1 MDKNFASGLVHVNGL
16 LSAAK
21 GSLETTYGEFVKGSC
36 DVPAELDKLA
46 AENSALDGV
55 PLLKF
60 LHTAEQ
66 GSAKKLYADFRFWN
80 EQLTTVISAAQHLAS
95 ESKVSGAL

>member
-21 GSLETTYGEFVKGSC
+21 GSLETTYGEFDKGSC
-36 DVPAELDKLA
+36 DAPAELDKLA
-46 AENSALDGV
+46 AENSAPDDDSLSQ
-55 PLLKF
+55 F

-66 GSAKKLYADFRFWN
+66 ASAKKLYA
-80 EQLTTVISAAQHLAS
+80 
-95 ESKVSGAL
+95 